1 MNAPERPPTSGL
13 TPIRTARGVLWAV
26 DKATNALALSALAA
40 IVVVI
45 TWTVFGRFVLQQ
57 SPGWGPEVALVLLGW
72 IGFLGIAIGVRENGH
87 IAVTFV
93 VDRLPRPA
101 RRVIGLLTP
110 LAFLVFGAYLVVQ
123 GWDFTQSMMRNTL
136 PATGLPTGVQYAAM
150 PVSGVL
156 ISVYSVL
163 HLFSIDTRRYVDTDP
178 DPTEGTQSEV
188 EAASK
193 DMRVEGEHD
202 R

>member
-1 MNAPERPPTSGL
+1 MDASERPPPRPPVVGV
-13 TPIRTARGVLWAV
+13 ARWVLWTV
-26 DKATNALALSALAA
+26 DTATNALALSALAA
-40 IVVVI
+40 IVVVV

-57 SPGWGPEVALVLLGW
+57 SPGWGPEIALILLGW
-72 IGFLGIAIGVRENGH
+72 IGFLGIAIGVREHGH

-93 VDRLPRPA
+93 VDRLPQLA
-101 RRVIGLLTP
+101 RRVIEPLTP
-110 LAFLVFGAYLVVQ
+110 LTFLVFGAYLTVQ

-136 PATGLPTGVQYAAM
+136 PATGMPTGVQYAVM

-163 HLFSIDTRRYVDTDP
+163 HLFGLDTRRYADIDP
-178 DPTEGTQSEV
+178 AAPASTEAETASE
-188 EAASK
+188 
-193 DMRVEGEHD
+193 DMRVEGDHD

>member
-1 MNAPERPPTSGL
+1 M
-13 TPIRTARGVLWAV
+13 
-26 DKATNALALSALAA
+26 ATNALALSALAA
-40 IVVVI
+40 IVAVI
-45 TWTVFGRFVLQQ
+45 TWTVFGRYVLQQ

-72 IGFLGIAIGVRENGH
+72 IGFLGIAIGVREKGH

-93 VDRLPRPA
+93 VDRLPRTP
-101 RRVIGLLTP
+101 RRLIGLLTP
-110 LAFLVFGAYLVVQ
+110 LTFLVFGAYLVVQ

-163 HLFSIDTRRYVDTDP
+163 HLVGVETRRYGDSAPAPNPPAGAT
-178 DPTEGTQSEV
+178 PT
-188 EAASK
+188 A
-193 DMRVEGEHD
+193 EGEGD
-202 R
+202 Q